1 MLKVEY
7 LIFIDN
13 QSIKCSDTRT
23 FNHLLQSDPDIAINK
38 NKMTYQGLTV
48 DYVIKNGKVKN
59 TDSNYFQLTFI
70 CEKLEKIDDYNKLLK
85 AIRSVL
91 HITNKTPQTLYDG
104 VSLHY
109 AQLAYPQVFE
119 IENMMRKLITK
130 FMLTNV
136 GIDWIKERVPDDVK
150 SSINSENKDLTYL
163 HNVDFIQLKNFLF
176 SENYPSH
183 KENLLQK
190 LKKAKDIK
198 DLNLE
203 DIKALIPNSNW
214 DKYFSEYVNITKEQL
229 SKQWDELYELRCRI
243 AHNRAFAKTDF
254 ESVERLCSELRI
266 VIKAALD
273 NLDKIDISDNE
284 REMLTESIAGNFN
297 QSSGEFM
304 ALWRVLQSIVI
315 NIVKSKKVTDE
326 SELPMKGRTWS
337 GDINLL
343 HKVGVI
349 DKELYFRLR
358 KLTNVRNEV
367 VHNTDTLTQEE
378 ILNIIYEAKDVI
390 KILKTWE

>member
-1 MLKVEY
+1 MCNYLRKIKQIMLKVEY

-23 FNHLLQSDPDIAINK
+23 FNHLLQSDPDISINK
-38 NKMTYQGLTV
+38 HKMTYQGLTV
-48 DYVIKNGKVKN
+48 DYIIKNGKVKN
-59 TDSNYFQLTFI
+59 TDSNYFQLTFVCDKI
-70 CEKLEKIDDYNKLLK
+70 EKIDEYNKLLK

-119 IENMMRKLITK
+119 IENLMRKLITK

-150 SSINSENKDLTYL
+150 SSINNGNKDLTYL

-183 KENLLQK
+183 KETLLQK

-198 DLNLE
+198 EVNLE

-214 DKYFSEYVNITKEQL
+214 DKYFSENVNITKEQL

-243 AHNRAFAKTDF
+243 AHNRAFAKSDF
-254 ESVERLCSELRI
+254 ESVIRLCNELRT
-266 VIKAALD
+266 VIKSAIE

-284 REMLTESIAGNFN
+284 REMLTETIAGNFN
-297 QSSGEFM
+297 LLSGEFM
-304 ALWRVLQSIVI
+304 SL
-315 NIVKSKKVTDE
+315 
-326 SELPMKGRTWS
+326 
-337 GDINLL
+337 
-343 HKVGVI
+343 
-349 DKELYFRLR
+349 
-358 KLTNVRNEV
+358 
-367 VHNTDTLTQEE
+367 
-378 ILNIIYEAKDVI
+378 
-390 KILKTWE
+390 